1 MSTDPIS
8 DFASA
13 RQAIEAIL
21 ASEKQQP
28 GLKYPALALL
38 HDRPTSRSIVF
49 LHGFTNSPHQFSL
62 LGQRFFDLGYNVWI
76 PRQPQHGFVD
86 RTGAALRS
94 FQIDRYLAECSQAV
108 DIGCRLGQKLTVV
121 GLSGGANASIWLA
134 QNRPEIDL
142 AVVMAPSL
150 GVQFVPSPLTRAAVL
165 LLNLAP
171 DMLIWWD
178 GKTRE
183 ANPESPDFA
192 YTAFATRAMG
202 QMLKLGQSAKKAG
215 RKNKARARQMLVIS
229 SAGDRAVNQTE
240 IRQLIRY
247 LQKFSAVTAYEIPL
261 AENVGHDFISP
272 GQGRNEALYA
282 RLIDLIQAAENK
294 PGQAGSFST

>member
-1 MSTDPIS
+1 MNRAPIP

-13 RQAIEAIL
+13 CQAIEAIL
-21 ASEKQQP
+21 AAEKQQP

-38 HDRPTSRSIVF
+38 HPHPTSRSIVF

-62 LGQRFFDLGYNVWI
+62 LGQRFFELGCNVWI

-94 FQIDRYLAECSQAV
+94 FQVDQYLAECSRAV

-121 GLSGGANASIWLA
+121 GLSGGANAAIWLA

-150 GVQFVPSPLTRAAVL
+150 GVQFVPSPLTRAAVVL
-165 LLNLAP
+165 LKLAP
-171 DMLIWWD
+171 DLLIWWD

-183 ANPESPDFA
+183 TNPDSPDFA
-192 YTAFATRAMG
+192 YAAFATRAMG
-202 QMLKLGQSAKKAG
+202 QMLNLGQSAKKAV
-215 RKNKARARQMLVIS
+215 RKNKAQARHMLVVS
-229 SAGDRAVNQTE
+229 NAGDRAVNQTE
-240 IRQLIRY
+240 IRQFISY
-247 LQKFSAVTAYEIPL
+247 LQKLSAVTAYEIPVT
-261 AENVGHDFISP
+261 ENVGHDFISP
-272 GQGRNEALYA
+272 GQVRNEALYA

-294 PGQAGSFST
+294 PD